1 MADQLNKDK
10 LQQDFEQI
18 RDERRK
24 SANTAERIGNAFLS
38 LLHFITEVE
47 DRRYLSREHDDTAGG
62 LITFA
67 KGLVSK
73 ALAKLSSLF
82 VSGNTQLGENGTQTT
97 FGSYAPDASGA
108 SISVSENGTSTA
120 EFDFLNIRRAAYFRE
135 ITIKELKHVGGEMAL
150 PWSAPRSSGS
160 MLVGVSSRQEH
171 RPSTSVISRP
181 QTASDIYIRSSLSE
195 TRHDASS
202 SA

>member
-1 MADQLNKDK
+1 MADNLSKQK

-38 LLHFITEVE
+38 LLHFNTEVE

-67 KGLVSK
+67 EGLVSK
-73 ALAKLSSLF
+73 ALAKLASLF
-82 VSGNTQLGENGTQTT
+82 VVGDTQLGENGTKTA
-97 FGSYAPDASGA
+97 FGDFKTEATGA
-108 SISVSENGTSTA
+108 SISVDKDGTSTA

-135 ITIKELKHVGGEMAL
+135 ITIKELKHVGG
-150 PWSAPRSSGS
+150 
-160 MLVGVSSRQEH
+160 
-171 RPSTSVISRP
+171 
-181 QTASDIYIRSSLSE
+181 
-195 TRHDASS
+195 
-202 SA
+202 

>member
-73 ALAKLSSLF
+73 ALAKLASLF

-135 ITIKELKHVGGEMAL
+135 ITIKELKQ
-150 PWSAPRSSGS
+150 SAIFQTR
-160 MLVGVSSRQEH
+160 
-171 RPSTSVISRP
+171 STSASDPRNT
-181 QTASDIYIRSSLSE
+181 QTAAAAE
-195 TRHDASS
+195 
-202 SA
+202 